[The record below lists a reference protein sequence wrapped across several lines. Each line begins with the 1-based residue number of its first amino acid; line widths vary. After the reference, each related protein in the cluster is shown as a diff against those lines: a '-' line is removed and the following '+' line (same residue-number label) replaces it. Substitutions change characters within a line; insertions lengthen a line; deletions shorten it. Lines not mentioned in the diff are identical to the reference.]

1 MNNNPF
7 DRRRPTSLEDKAYI
21 ATMRHFVNDL
31 NQFAA
36 GSDAVKQIE
45 CNLSATALSIRIAA
59 RQQQKRNPILADDG
73 TRWHKCVDLLRPL
86 PNSIEMQICMFIQL
100 FCSFVTCAVR
110 FDKP

>member
-59 RQQQKRNPILADDG
+59 RQQQKINPILADDG

-86 PNSIEMQICMFIQL
+86 PTPSKCRFACLYNY
-100 FCSFVTCAVR
+100 FVAL
-110 FDKP
+110 